1 MRDHVSPANTV
12 KTRRGFGIIRGMGR
26 LSETVRAPGGRFV
39 HEALIAAAVAATL
52 ALVLPLQV
60 FLGNASLYPF
70 GIGRLLA
77 ELGVVFLALSLA
89 LFALLLVSARFLR
102 GALHGIVLGAAV
114 CVYLESGLLSAGLP
128 EINGAFAP
136 ELAVVSR
143 GVVDCVVWALLL
155 VGGLA
160 ASRWLLRCGH
170 LVALGLLVLGLASL
184 FDVNREVA
192 APAGK
197 GGAEGGMSGGF
208 EWQLDVVENFK
219 LSRERNVLVFIL
231 DSMPGNVS
239 TDLMKSSPDL
249 AAKFPG
255 FVAFTNNVGMHDCTK
270 RGLPGLM
277 TGRYFDPRTTS
288 TAEYPM
294 SIYGA
299 DSFLV
304 PYVASGAEVSFAPD
318 FLPYGF
324 TNAKVEHRAQ
334 VKGKQK
340 HGWAALLMRS
350 KEVPY
355 LSLFDVTVFRLAPY
369 VAKAPFLYA
378 KIRHD
383 PMFGQ
388 DESNFWYEHSM
399 YPRLAAA
406 PFADAKT
413 VLGVFHTRGA
423 HPPLVF
429 DRDGNSL
436 GTVGWGRESLK
447 ALVYNPIYN
456 LSKLMDALR
465 EKGVYDKS
473 LIVVLADHGVGIAPF
488 EKGHHPSESAILWV
502 KPEGATG
509 AFAYNGE
516 PTGYSK
522 VAAFMRA
529 AASDSPD
536 AAAAVRMLREEN
548 RLFRYQDPND
558 EYHDIVVGPDWG
570 IVR

>member
-1 MRDHVSPANTV
+1 MWYNTRMAE
-12 KTRRGFGIIRGMGR
+12 KK
-26 LSETVRAPGGRFV
+26 SEKSRSIVT
-39 HEALIAAAVAATL
+39 AAAVAAV
-52 ALVLPLQV
+52 AAVVLPLQTY
-60 FLGNASLYPF
+60 LGNAALYPF
-70 GIGRLLA
+70 GPGRLVL
-77 ELGVVFLALSLA
+77 ELGVAFAALTVA
-89 LFALLLVSARFLR
+89 LFALLVVSARFLR
-102 GALHGIVLGAAV
+102 GALHGLVVAAAA
-114 CVYLESGLLSAGLP
+114 CVYLESGVLSFGLP

-136 ELAVVSR
+136 ELAVFSR
-143 GVVDCVVWALLL
+143 GVVDCCVWALLL
-155 VGGLA
+155 LVGLA
-160 ASRWLLRCGH
+160 ASRWIRPVAHYAALTLL
-170 LVALGLLVLGLASL
+170 ALGVASL
-184 FDVNREVA
+184 FDVKREA
-192 APAGK
+192 APAD
-197 GGAEGGMSGGF
+197 GGSAASAFARGF
-208 EWQLDVVENFK
+208 EWQLDVVDNFR

-239 TDLMKSSPDL
+239 TDLMKHSPDL

-277 TGRYFDPRTTS
+277 TGRYFDPES
-288 TAEYPM
+288 SSKAEYPM
-294 SIYGA
+294 SMYGEE
-299 DSFLV
+299 SFLA
-304 PYVASGAEVSFAPD
+304 PYVRAGAEVSFAPD

-324 TNAKVEHRAQ
+324 TNVKIERRAQ

-340 HGWAALLMRS
+340 HGWAALLRRS

-388 DESNFWYEHSM
+388 DESNFWYEHAM

-406 PFADAKT
+406 PFTDAKA

-429 DRDGNSL
+429 DRDGNRL
-436 GTVGWGRESLK
+436 GKAGWGRDSLA
-447 ALVYNPIYN
+447 ALVFNPIYN
-456 LSKLMDALR
+456 LSKLMDVLR

-473 LIVVLADHGVGIAPF
+473 LIMVLADHGVGIAPCA
-488 EKGHHPSESAILWV
+488 KGHHPSESAILWV
-502 KPEGATG
+502 KPEGAEG
-509 AFAYNGE
+509 AFAYCGT

-522 VAAFMRA
+522 VAAFMKSAVNER
-529 AASDSPD
+529 PD
-536 AAAAVRMLREEN
+536 AAAVERALREEE

-558 EYHDIVVGPDWG
+558 DYHDIVVGPDG
-570 IVR
+570 EVMRRKP